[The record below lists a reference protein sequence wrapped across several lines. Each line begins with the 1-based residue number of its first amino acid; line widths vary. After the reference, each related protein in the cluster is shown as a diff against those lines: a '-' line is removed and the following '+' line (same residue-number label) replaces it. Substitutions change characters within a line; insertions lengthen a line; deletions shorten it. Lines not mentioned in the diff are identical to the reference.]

1 MGRGLSRPRDG
12 FLLGGRND
20 GGTTSCPR
28 TLVPRGGRWGEAS
41 RVPGMD
47 SCSEAGMTVEPRR
60 ARARWYP
67 EGDMG
72 RGLSR
77 VPGMDS
83 CSEAGLT
90 VEPRRARARGYPEG
104 EYGAGPLP
112 HPRDGF
118 LLGGRIDGG
127 TTSCPRTR
135 VPRGGRWGGPL
146 PHPRDG
152 FLLKGRNDG
161 GRLLPLTTPIPLA
174 PVSSTGQALS
184 LSKGVSGRSVALQPT
199 LALPT
204 PVENAAPCG
213 RSRLSHVERYR
224 MGE

>member
-1 MGRGLSRPRDG
+1 MDSLAATQRGEMGRGLSRPRDG

-28 TLVPRGGRWGEAS
+28 TRVPRG
-41 RVPGMD
+41 
-47 SCSEAGMTVEPRR
+47 
-60 ARARWYP
+60 
-67 EGDMG
+67 GDMG

-83 CSEAGLT
+83 CSKAGMT
-90 VEPRRARARGYPEG
+90 VEPRRARARGYPEEG
-104 EYGAGPLP
+104 YGAGPLP
-112 HPRDGF
+112 RPRDGF
-118 LLGGRIDGG
+118 LLG
-127 TTSCPRTR
+127 
-135 VPRGGRWGGPL
+135 
-146 PHPRDG
+146 
-152 FLLKGRNDG
+152 GRNDG
-161 GRLLPLTTPIPLA
+161 GRLLPLTAPIPLTPA
-174 PVSSTGQALS
+174 PSTGQALS

>member
-1 MGRGLSRPRDG
+1 MMSAYASMGEMGPFLWTGSMRNEVRVPLLLPVIPRLAAVDTSLSWTLSR
-12 FLLGGRND
+12 L
-20 GGTTSCPR
+20 
-28 TLVPRGGRWGEAS
+28 PRGGRWGGAS

-60 ARARWYP
+60 ARAR
-67 EGDMG
+67 
-72 RGLSR
+72 
-77 VPGMDS
+77 
-83 CSEAGLT
+83 
-90 VEPRRARARGYPEG
+90 GYPEG
-104 EYGAGPLP
+104 GYGAGPLP
-112 HPRDGF
+112 RPRDGF

-127 TTSCPRTR
+127 
-135 VPRGGRWGGPL
+135 
-146 PHPRDG
+146 
-152 FLLKGRNDG
+152 
-161 GRLLPLTTPIPLA
+161 RLLPLTAPIPLT